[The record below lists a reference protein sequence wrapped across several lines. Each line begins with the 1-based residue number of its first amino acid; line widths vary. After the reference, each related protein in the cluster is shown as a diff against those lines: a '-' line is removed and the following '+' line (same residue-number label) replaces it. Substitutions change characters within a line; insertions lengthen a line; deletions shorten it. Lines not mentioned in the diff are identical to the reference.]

1 MNSITFMQTVELI
14 DIAAK
19 EDRLW
24 HYNGGQAYIRVNNN
38 SNVLMIIDHTLQDN
52 NYVGIP
58 SVTLNDGAEYFK
70 SYAGAQFE
78 YSRRLRDDSRG
89 PIVEFFSNRFT
100 DVLPLETV

>member
-1 MNSITFMQTVELI
+1 MQTVELI

-58 SVTLNDGAEYFK
+58 SVSLCDGTEYFK

-89 PIVEFFSNRFT
+89 TIVEFFSNRFT